1 MSDHETNEAQKAA
14 DALFRERV
22 QAAIDDY
29 WEDRG
34 APKGMARQL
43 TAMMVLQAQFGIKA
57 HNWVLLGGIAAL
69 GFLALIGI
77 IAWEWIKSIP
87 SQLSGGS

>member
-1 MSDHETNEAQKAA
+1 MSDHEADEAIRAA

-22 QAAIDDY
+22 QEAIDDW

-43 TAMMVLQAQFGIKA
+43 ASMMVLQAQFGIKA
-57 HNWVLLGGIAAL
+57 HNWILLGGIVAL
-69 GFLALIGI
+69 GFLALIGV
-77 IAWEWIKSIP
+77 IAWDFIKQIP
-87 SQLSGGS
+87 AQIVGNG